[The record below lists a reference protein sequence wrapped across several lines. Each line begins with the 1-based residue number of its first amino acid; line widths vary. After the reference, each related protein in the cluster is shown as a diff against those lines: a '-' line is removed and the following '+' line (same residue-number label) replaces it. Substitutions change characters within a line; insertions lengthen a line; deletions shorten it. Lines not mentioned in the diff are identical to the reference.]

1 MRLGKFVE
9 HFKAAAL
16 AADSKQLDPIVK
28 YLAVGRQLGYAFYM
42 TFDALTY
49 VDQVGIRKFD
59 GAARLQ
65 KEAYRAWLA
74 GLLCNVVAG
83 VYALYNNQLEVK
95 KQKESSDAEKAVE
108 VKKLER
114 LVHFWISI
122 DCDVL
127 ICVQGAIRNT
137 TAAHL
142 RSLRLHCPKQRFGSR
157 QFRRRDCWFGRYHE
171 QLDWIDSPMGEDSV
185 VFRVGLESPKS
196 TLWLLFPLLGACS
209 TFRSYSVLRISEAT
223 FDDRRFQIVHLRVNG
238 GRIFRSSVSQ
248 FSKQFQHPIRPIFAQ
263 TFDSLPQDVHPLM
276 LNNGAQSLREV
287 TISGNKS
294 AGCNNIM
301 PSMITATTRLPHS
314 HSCTRDVVRRT
325 RNSTG
330 AQEQ

>member
-95 KQKESSDAEKAVE
+95 KQKESADAEKAVE

-114 LVHFWISI
+114 WVHFWTF
-122 DCDVL
+122 DDNML
-127 ICVQGAIRNT
+127 ICVQGAISNT

-142 RSLRLHCPKQRFGSR
+142 RSLRLHCPQQRPGSR

-171 QLDWIDSPMGEDSV
+171 QLDRIDSPMGKDSV
-185 VFRVGLESPKS
+185 VFRVGLESPKNNIVAVVS
-196 TLWLLFPLLGACS
+196 FAWYLLDI
-209 TFRSYSVLRISEAT
+209 RSYSVLRISKAT
-223 FDDRRFQIVHLRVNG
+223 FDDRRLVRLRVNG

-248 FSKQFQHPIRPIFAQ
+248 SSKQCQPPIRPIFVE
-263 TFDSLPQDVHPLM
+263 TFDSLLQDIHPLM
-276 LNNGAQSLREV
+276 LTNGGQSLREV